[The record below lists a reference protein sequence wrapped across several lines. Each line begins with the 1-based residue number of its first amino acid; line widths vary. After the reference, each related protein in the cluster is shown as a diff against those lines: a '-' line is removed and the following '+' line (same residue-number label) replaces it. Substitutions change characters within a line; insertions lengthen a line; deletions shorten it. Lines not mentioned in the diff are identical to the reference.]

1 MNCSEALVW
10 ICSTCGHSFHE
21 DEWKEQGRL
30 CPACNAP
37 EGSWHCG
44 KCHAGFSQPF
54 LGSAHPCLAQTT
66 HGKPVR
72 LVSKSQSLLP
82 RPPKAVVSTPPVLA
96 SVPTGDPN
104 SSRSIYGWPA
114 FVILLIGAGLGLLF
128 SGGLGQKDAQHL
140 SAKDTSSAPQPSL
153 SPNGAKKVPIEP
165 KPIDSA
171 FADDNP
177 STTNHQEVTKNEAVN
192 PDAAVAAS
200 RLAPV
205 PAAVKPTPVSSPP
218 LPKPQEQILIK
229 QKDDHESVAKPV
241 TSSSDSSSDLPVPPD
256 VFRDRH
262 TPESGI
268 PPNQNAYFA
277 PEETAFG
284 RYQRKLYLAIGS
296 RWNQKVQQTMAELGV
311 ERVILN
317 FHVMPDGT
325 ISDLKVTQGNPNS
338 VLAVLSKDAIE
349 QSGGLIGPFPADL
362 LKDKPNGFP
371 WQLAFRIY

>member
-1 MNCSEALVW
+1 M
-10 ICSTCGHSFHE
+10 
-21 DEWKEQGRL
+21 
-30 CPACNAP
+30 
-37 EGSWHCG
+37 
-44 KCHAGFSQPF
+44 
-54 LGSAHPCLAQTT
+54 
-66 HGKPVR
+66 
-72 LVSKSQSLLP
+72 
-82 RPPKAVVSTPPVLA
+82 
-96 SVPTGDPN
+96 
-104 SSRSIYGWPA
+104 
-114 FVILLIGAGLGLLF
+114 ILLIGAGLGLLF

-165 KPIDSA
+165 KTIDSA

-200 RLAPV
+200 RLPRTPAPV
-205 PAAVKPTPVSSPP
+205 KPHLAPSPALSKPN
-218 LPKPQEQILIK
+218 
-229 QKDDHESVAKPV
+229 KDQVAEPMAG
-241 TSSSDSSSDLPVPPD
+241 SSDSSSDLPLPPD

-262 TPESGI
+262 TSESGI
-268 PPNQNAYFA
+268 PPNQNASFA
-277 PEETAFG
+277 PEDTAFG

-296 RWNQKVQQTMAELGV
+296 RWNQKVQQTMAKLGV

-325 ISDLKVTQGNPNS
+325 ISDLKVSQGNPNS
-338 VLAVLSKDAIE
+338 VLAALSKDAIE

-362 LKDKPNGFP
+362 LQEKPNGFP